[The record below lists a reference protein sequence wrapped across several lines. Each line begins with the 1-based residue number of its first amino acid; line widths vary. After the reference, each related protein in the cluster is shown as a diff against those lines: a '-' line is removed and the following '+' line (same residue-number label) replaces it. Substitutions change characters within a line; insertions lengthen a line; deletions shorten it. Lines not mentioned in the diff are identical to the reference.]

1 MSQQEDDL
9 RALSKIMDLLRGVSI
24 AVMVANIYWFC
35 QPLVSGWEF
44 HPQTMKVLR
53 GLDEAGS
60 LFHNP
65 WNAKWWTLLLL
76 ALSCFGTKGVKNEKI
91 KWGQIW
97 LIISI
102 GAVLFFL
109 DWWMVSL
116 GWYYTYIFTTI
127 SGYVCLL
134 LGGVWM
140 SRLLKN
146 NMMDDRF
153 VHAGDQADGE

>member
-44 HPQTMKVLR
+44 HSQTLKVLR

-65 WNAKWWTLLLL
+65 WNANGGRSFCLPSRVSAPKV
-76 ALSCFGTKGVKNEKI
+76 SRTKK
-91 KWGQIW
+91 
-97 LIISI
+97 
-102 GAVLFFL
+102 
-109 DWWMVSL
+109 
-116 GWYYTYIFTTI
+116 
-127 SGYVCLL
+127 
-134 LGGVWM
+134 
-140 SRLLKN
+140 
-146 NMMDDRF
+146 
-153 VHAGDQADGE
+153 